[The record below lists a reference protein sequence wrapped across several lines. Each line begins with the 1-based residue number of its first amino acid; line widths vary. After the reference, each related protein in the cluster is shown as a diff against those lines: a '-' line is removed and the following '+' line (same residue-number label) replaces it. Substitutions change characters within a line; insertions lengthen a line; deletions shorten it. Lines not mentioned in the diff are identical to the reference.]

1 MELSTELISQ
11 FAKITNDNKTDKKT
25 ETTVFGTVKLYD
37 GEYYVQ
43 LDGSD
48 LLTPIETT
56 TDVAEGERV
65 TVMIKN
71 HSATVTGNVSSP
83 SAKSEDVKEVG
94 GKVEA
99 IGKQITEFET
109 VVADKV
115 TTTDL
120 QAVNAIIDSLR
131 TKTANITN
139 ADIVNAEIDNLQAK
153 YAELEYI
160 DAKTI
165 EALNADIENL
175 RADFAEIGD
184 ISTEDLEAI
193 NADIDNLKAYN
204 AEFTYVSA
212 DVLSAIRADIKK
224 LDVDKLSAEKADM
237 KYANIDFAN
246 INQAAVQ
253 KIFSDSGIIKDLIVS
268 EGKITG
274 ELVGVTI
281 KGDLIEGAT
290 IKADKLV
297 VKGSDGLYYK
307 LNLESGTFAEGEVVP
322 TDGIHGSVIVAE
334 SITAEKIAV
343 DDLVAFGATIGGFN
357 IKTNSLYSGVKE
369 SVDNTTIGV
378 YIDDTGQFALG
389 DGSNY
394 LKFYQ
399 DEEGHYI
406 LDISASSIKFTASDT
421 TVEGVLED
429 LQKTTNDIV
438 EWSQSPEGYDMT
450 FKSLVEYTTK
460 FNDEY
465 IKDYDERIKYIKF
478 VDGEIR
484 LGKEIREGEDD
495 FTLAIAN
502 DRISFKQNNVEVAY
516 ISNDKLYITEAEV
529 EVLTVTKTSRIG
541 HFETIVRSNGNVGEY
556 WVDD

>member
-1 MELSTELISQ
+1 MELSAELISQ
-11 FAKITNDNKTDKKT
+11 FAKITNDNKFDKKT
-25 ETTVFGTVKLYD
+25 EATMFGTVKLYD
-37 GEYYVQ
+37 GVYYVQ

-48 LLTPIETT
+48 LLTPVTT
-56 TDVAEGERV
+56 TTNVVAGERV
-65 TVMIKN
+65 TVMIKD
-71 HSATVTGNVSSP
+71 HSATVTGNISSP
-83 SAKSEDVKEVG
+83 SARTDDVKEVD
-94 GKVEA
+94 GKVEE

-165 EALNADIENL
+165 EALNADIENI
-175 RADFAEIGD
+175 RATFGEFTD

-212 DVLSAIRADIKK
+212 DVLSAIKADVKR
-224 LDVDKLSAEKADM
+224 LDVDKLSVEQADLE
-237 KYANIDFAN
+237 YANISFTN
-246 INQAAVQ
+246 INEAAVQ

-274 ELVGVTI
+274 ELIGVTI
-281 KGDLIEGAT
+281 KGDLIEGGT
-290 IKADKLV
+290 VKADKLV

-307 LNLESGTFAEGEVVP
+307 LNFESGTFAEGEEVP

-357 IKTNSLYSGVKE
+357 ITTNSIYSGVKE
-369 SVDNTTIGV
+369 SVDNTTMGV
-378 YIDDTGQFALG
+378 YVDDTGQFALG

-421 TVEGVLED
+421 TVENTLEN
-429 LQKTTNDIV
+429 LQKTTNDMV

-450 FKSLVEYTTK
+450 FKSLVEYTTR